1 MLHSLART
9 NTDTDTDTDTKHRHR
24 HTLHS
29 LCCAPA
35 FDHSVS
41 LIVNAFHG
49 TGLGATIV
57 GGRVYT
63 TVVRHAGS
71 TANMANGSP
80 TSEGGAVRRLIDM
93 CDSVSKDSIL
103 AR

>member
-1 MLHSLART
+1 MHFTANWAGS
-9 NTDTDTDTDTKHRHR
+9 ND
-24 HTLHS
+24 S
-29 LCCAPA
+29 
-35 FDHSVS
+35 
-41 LIVNAFHG
+41 
-49 TGLGATIV
+49 V